1 MRRISEQTLWL
12 TFTFAVLV
20 LLAIALAADVTTA
33 RYASS
38 EYWVTRTQRVSTRI
52 IRLRSDLASAEAARL
67 AFVTSNDPVELP
79 SYEESARQVPEDLA
93 TLEALTTDN
102 RAQEDRLKQ
111 LRPLI
116 EQRLGLLK
124 ESIDLAKTNAAGER
138 AQQQKLTLSG
148 AALTQQI
155 RQTLDTAQNEE
166 ERLFRQRQLI
176 SDQTYAWAHTVLKAA
191 FVAVVLILAASF
203 WRLLTELRE
212 RMQAEQVVR
221 RLSGRLMK
229 VQDDERRRIARELH
243 DSLGQLLTTLKMN
256 LDHMNS
262 HPPSPDGLRQLV
274 DTCASLAQQGIDE
287 TRTLSYLLHPPLLDE
302 FGFTSAA
309 KWYVEGF
316 VKRSKIDVQLEI
328 PGDLGRM
335 PDEIELALFRVLQE
349 SLTNIH
355 RHSGSATAEIRVERT
370 PGLVSLRVTDHGKGI
385 SAELLE
391 KFRRTRAGMGVGLG
405 GMRERV
411 DELGGTLELQ
421 SQGQCTLVHV
431 VIPLPDRSRPPE
443 KTSVPSR
450 APQGAD
456 RRPSPS
462 SADTGTPALLNYTA
476 TKNSPL

>member
-1 MRRISEQTLWL
+1 MRRISERTLWL

-20 LLAIALAADVTTA
+20 LLAIAVAADVTTD

-38 EYWVTRTQRVSTRI
+38 EHWVTHTQRVSTWI

-79 SYEESARQVPEDLA
+79 SYEESALQVPVDLA
-93 TLEALTTDN
+93 TLERLTTDN
-102 RAQEDRLKQ
+102 REQQDRIHQ
-111 LRPLI
+111 LRPFI

-124 ESIDLAKTNAAGER
+124 ESIDLAGTNAAGER

-148 AALTQQI
+148 AVLTQQI
-155 RQTLDTAQNEE
+155 RQTLDTAQSKE
-166 ERLFRQRQLI
+166 ERLLKQRQLI

-203 WRLLTELRE
+203 WRLLAELRE
-212 RMQAEQVVR
+212 RKQVEQVVR

-243 DSLGQLLTTLKMN
+243 DSLGQLLTSLKMN
-256 LDHMNS
+256 LDHINS
-262 HPPSPDGLRQLV
+262 HPPAPDLRRELL

-302 FGFTSAA
+302 FGLTSAA
-309 KWYVEGF
+309 RWYVDGF
-316 VKRSKIDVQLEI
+316 VKRSKIDVKLEI
-328 PGDLGRM
+328 PEDLGRM

-355 RHSGSATAEIRVERT
+355 RHSGSSTAEIRVERT
-370 PGLVSLRVTDHGKGI
+370 PRLVSLRVTDHGKGM
-385 SAELLE
+385 SVELLD

-405 GMRERV
+405 GMRERI

-421 SQGQCTLVHV
+421 SRGQSTLVHV
-431 VIPLPDRSRPPE
+431 IIPLPQQSRPSE
-443 KTSVPSR
+443 KNRFPSP
-450 APQGAD
+450 APQ
-456 RRPSPS
+456 
-462 SADTGTPALLNYTA
+462 SAGPQPKRTSTGTGTPAILNYTA
-476 TKNSPL
+476 TKT